1 MIATWLWDRKVGLM
15 TFLDFLWWKPIS
27 EWVNDF
33 RYLCGLDL
41 GGEVPYEHRTWTE
54 GACAHLSVS
63 EESSPRSH
71 TLSHSLSAVRLS
83 SSLSYL
89 QTIMEPAVLQFS
101 TNPPRYQFCISSF
114 YHHNP
119 FSFLKSFTCKLTQY
133 FCVPVPGHFSV
144 PEDSG
149 QWDNPAVLSSC
160 AVWQSS
166 LQPAAS
172 CSVPSGYD
180 HCRPRLGAKPFLV
193 PTEHI
198 QNVTVKSQKWTLT
211 TRQGFI

>member
-83 SSLSYL
+83 SSLYHICRLSWSQLYSSFQL
-89 QTIMEPAVLQFS
+89 IHLDTSFASLLFIIITHFPSWKVSPVNLLSTSAFQSQTIFQSQKTVASETILLYS
-101 TNPPRYQFCISSF
+101 
-114 YHHNP
+114 
-119 FSFLKSFTCKLTQY
+119 
-133 FCVPVPGHFSV
+133 VPVLYGRAVCNQQP
-144 PEDSG
+144 
-149 QWDNPAVLSSC
+149 PA
-160 AVWQSS
+160 QFH
-166 LQPAAS
+166 Q
-172 CSVPSGYD
+172 GM
-180 HCRPRLGAKPFLV
+180 
-193 PTEHI
+193 I
-198 QNVTVKSQKWTLT
+198 TVAHV
-211 TRQGFI
+211 